1 MLLVQPFHDDKGTG
15 LFCQSW
21 NQKWHLIGITQPND
35 GDIEGRSATWPSMRA
50 GLNVVSDIQ
59 VTKLSFCISS
69 LQFKLFSGP
78 DEMGSTRVPWSI
90 LV

>member
-1 MLLVQPFHDDKGTG
+1 MLLVQPFHDDQGTG

-21 NQKWHLIGITQPND
+21 NQKWHLVGITQPND

-59 VTKLSFCISS
+59 V
-69 LQFKLFSGP
+69 
-78 DEMGSTRVPWSI
+78 
-90 LV
+90 

>member
-1 MLLVQPFHDDKGTG
+1 MLLVQPFHDDQGTG

-21 NQKWHLIGITQPND
+21 NQKWHLVGITQPND

-59 VTKLSFCISS
+59 VLIS
-69 LQFKLFSGP
+69 LIIITLKIFN
-78 DEMGSTRVPWSI
+78 
-90 LV
+90 